1 MQTNFT
7 SFLFRKSSPRWKP
20 VQPGEHYVAR
30 NMATQRC
37 MGENCVRVCVRKYSQ
52 TFVIYVIRS
61 VNRMMAARR
70 IGFTLLKTANS
81 FYSNSNSGCGY
92 VQAKLHRRR
101 LLSHTCASVRT
112 MDRANFLPFKL
123 LFIGVKLVEQVK
135 RSAAASAAGS
145 PNCFSFYGQSK
156 YQIKFA
162 MQPAS
167 CLSCLR
173 LND

>member
-1 MQTNFT
+1 M
-7 SFLFRKSSPRWKP
+7 W
-20 VQPGEHYVAR
+20 PGIWPHSVAWGR
-30 NMATQRC
+30 TV
-37 MGENCVRVCVRKYSQ
+37 CVCVCVRKYSQ

-61 VNRMMAARR
+61 VNSMMAARR

-81 FYSNSNSGCGY
+81 SNSNSGCGY

-101 LLSHTCASVRT
+101 LLSRTCAPVGT

-135 RSAAASAAGS
+135 RSAAASASAAGS

-162 MQPAS
+162 MQPACFPS
-167 CLSCLR
+167 APLPLCLSCLR